1 MNEDN
6 SETLIKEEINLQ
18 YHWYML
24 SFFIIY
30 FGSLIIPIILLMSY
44 IMLFYLPQFLNINDF
59 YLLFTRI
66 ESLLAAIFLPIVI
79 IAAYLIHILFVGLIT
94 KWHWNITEKR
104 VPSKSG
110 IIPRNIA
117 SKTQNFYHIRSFMM
131 KYPKAAVLRG
141 PFPWLLRWLYN
152 FVGCSSIGKNSVIEE
167 QVGGERFVEM
177 GKNCY
182 IGVGGG
188 ISSHAVEGIFGN
200 ISYFKVNIGDNVT
213 ASTFNCI
220 GPGAEVGNNTAI
232 LPMSGITKHNKLK
245 GDNYYFG
252 APARRIF
259 TKRLK
264 SYLQISEEDLERAKT
279 LWIENQ
285 NQKEDNES

>member
-30 FGSLIIPIILLMSY
+30 FGSLIVPIILLMSY

-59 YLLFTRI
+59 FLLFTRM
-66 ESLLAAIFLPIVI
+66 ESLLASIFLPIVI
-79 IAAYLIHILFVGLIT
+79 IAAYLIHVLFVGIIT
-94 KWHWNITEKR
+94 RWHWNITEKR

-110 IIPRNIA
+110 IIPRNIP
-117 SKTQNFYHIRSFMM
+117 SKTQNYYHIRSFMI
-131 KYPKAAVLRG
+131 KYPKNAVLRG
-141 PFPWLLRWLYN
+141 PFPWLIRWLYN
-152 FVGCSSIGKNSVIEE
+152 FVGSSSIGKKSVIEE
-167 QVGGERFVEM
+167 QFGAGRFVEM

-182 IGVGGG
+182 FGVNGA

-200 ISYFKVNIGDNVT
+200 ISYFKVNIGDNVA
-213 ASTFNCI
+213 ASAFNCVA
-220 GPGAEVGNNTAI
+220 PGVEIGNNAAI
-232 LPMSGITKHNKLK
+232 LPMTGMTKHNKLK

-259 TKRLK
+259 TKK
-264 SYLQISEEDLERAKT
+264 IKNYLQVSEEDLEKVKT
-279 LWIENQ
+279 TWIEKQIQ
-285 NQKEDNES
+285 NEDNKS